1 MSDTI
6 RVMNL
11 WKIKSAPV
19 RRSVI
24 VLTFVPLMVANV
36 ALAVIGLLL
45 FGWRNQ
51 RELFRSAAHYWRTD
65 ERITDA
71 PNASFSREPERSGGE
86 SAGSDS

>member
-6 RVMNL
+6 RVMSL
-11 WKIKSAPV
+11 WKIKSAPA
-19 RRSVI
+19 RRTVI

-36 ALAVIGLLL
+36 VFAVIGLLL

-65 ERITDA
+65 ERITDT
-71 PNASFSREPERSGGE
+71 PNLNSTTPPDA
-86 SAGSDS
+86 

>member
-6 RVMNL
+6 RVMTL

-19 RRSVI
+19 RRAVI
-24 VLTFVPLMVANV
+24 VLTFAPLMVANM
-36 ALAVIGLLL
+36 ALAVVGLLL

-65 ERITDA
+65 ERITDT
-71 PNASFSREPERSGGE
+71 PNAKVSGVPPQ
-86 SAGSDS
+86 D

>member
-24 VLTFVPLMVANV
+24 VLTFLPLMAANV
-36 ALAVIGLLL
+36 ALAMIGLLL

-65 ERITDA
+65 ERITDT
-71 PNASFSREPERSGGE
+71 PNAEVRGAAPHGTEKE
-86 SAGSDS
+86 